1 MRKEQEGES
10 ALDAENFRNQTILIL
25 VVAAL

>member
-10 ALDAENFRNQTILIL
+10 ALDAKNFHNQTILIL